1 MNRPITLS
9 WAEYDFLWEHYQLGA
24 RRPILEIRSN
34 GYTFDERAQ
43 LRAEAW
49 DSLAAKGLGVP
60 GAFHRDIESALSV
73 LARPE
78 WEIDAR
84 LHLSAEGP
92 RTSSLVAA
100 VGTTAAV
107 GVLEPGTLT
116 LSVISATG
124 LSRST
129 VGLLP
134 SHNPGTGA
142 SITLPA
148 STLDACAARAGTSR
162 EALRAALVGE
172 GLGKEEARK
181 IVEVVGTVIRFGHF
195 GVAHTP
201 RGESRVRAGHVVSV
215 YDSPQGRYLFSRRP
229 SGGQAWV
236 TLAPGTD
243 AAITRQLD
251 ELVNSLT

>member
-1 MNRPITLS
+1 MNRSITLS

-24 RRPILEIRSN
+24 RRPILEVQSN

-49 DSLAAKGLGVP
+49 KSLAAKGLGKP
-60 GAFHRDIESALSV
+60 GAFHRDIETTLST

-84 LHLSAEGP
+84 LHLSAQGP
-92 RTSSLVAA
+92 RTSALVAA
-100 VGTTAAV
+100 AGTAAAA

-116 LSVISATG
+116 LSEISATG
-124 LSRST
+124 MSRAA

-134 SHNPGTGA
+134 SHSAGTGA

-148 STLDACAARAGTSR
+148 RTLDACAARAGTSR
-162 EALRAALVGE
+162 DALRAALVSE

-195 GVAHTP
+195 GVARTP
-201 RGESRVRAGHVVSV
+201 QGESRVRAGHVVSV

-229 SGGQAWV
+229 SGGQEWV

-243 AAITRQLD
+243 ATITRQLD
-251 ELVNSLT
+251 ELVKSLA

>member
-1 MNRPITLS
+1 MNRSITLS

-24 RRPILEIRSN
+24 RRPILEIQSN

-49 DSLAAKGLGVP
+49 KSLASKGLGRP
-60 GAFHRDIESALSV
+60 GAFHRDIENTMSV

-92 RTSSLVAA
+92 RTSALVAA
-100 VGTTAAV
+100 AGTTAAV

-116 LSVISATG
+116 LTEISAAG
-124 LSRST
+124 LSRAA

-134 SHNPGTGA
+134 DHSPGTGA

-148 STLDACAARAGTSR
+148 RTLDACAARAGTSR
-162 EALRAALVGE
+162 DALRAALVSE

-181 IVEVVGTVIRFGHF
+181 IVEVVGNVIRFGHF
-195 GVAHTP
+195 GVARTP
-201 RGESRVRAGHVVSV
+201 QGESRVRAGHVVSV

-243 AAITRQLD
+243 AAIARQLD